1 MRPIAPATARIAVTA
16 ILMWCQVKRE
26 QSHGKQATHTDA
38 WNASQKVRHCGSVP
52 NTAAN
57 RSRRTPGPPPAFRS
71 TAGLA
76 PPDEKPGGKQGAR
89 VETGRA
95 EAGQR
100 EESGRSAAGAFGA
113 IAAAYRTGR
122 NPVGGA
128 TAPGCW
134 GCVPKREAARKFP
147 VTAQPGRG
155 RPRMALALALLPTR
169 SDVPLALW
177 PCAQPDQPDAKAT
190 TATGAPRALV

>member
-1 MRPIAPATARIAVTA
+1 MESRLRILTPGTHLRRYATAAPFRA
-16 ILMWCQVKRE
+16 Q
-26 QSHGKQATHTDA
+26 
-38 WNASQKVRHCGSVP
+38 
-52 NTAAN
+52 
-57 RSRRTPGPPPAFRS
+57 RRTGAEGRQGHLPLSDQPQAWR
-71 TAGLA
+71 